1 VVGET
6 MSVLRHIA
14 CCVETIVYHDYCQL
28 EEGRGCNGE
37 TLGILMGLYGI
48 IMIKYIKMQTG

>member
-1 VVGET
+1 